1 MKKIYYLPFLAVIT
15 LLAACNDHYYSPA
28 MYKNDMVYQFKPMS
42 SDSQKNATYISG
54 GINIGAGSTQNDNV
68 LMGELHLDQAHT
80 FDNLNIAYGAYGFA
94 GSYQNSSIQTN
105 EPQYFDSKFMGGYGF
120 NASANIFVTSGR
132 ADYRILGLAA
142 SYSNEFGDYADF
154 RKKAQ
159 STPNFYTDASTS
171 VFTAG
176 FTNETIWRSSHNFQ
190 QGYRVFLGEI
200 FGNHNYINTS
210 TATPTSSSNYNTFN
224 NNGRVYISGTY
235 FLQVN
240 KYHIAVDVQNFT
252 AVNIQFGYRF

>member
-1 MKKIYYLPFLAVIT
+1 MKKIYYLPFFATIT
-15 LLAACNDHYYSPA
+15 VLAACNEHYYSPA
-28 MYKNDMVYQFKPMS
+28 LYKNDMVYQFKPMS
-42 SDSQKNATYISG
+42 SDTAKDATYISG
-54 GINIGAGSTQNDNV
+54 GINLGGGSTQSDNV
-68 LMGELHLDQAHT
+68 LMGELHLDRANT
-80 FDNLNIAYGAYGFA
+80 FENLNLTYGAYAVA
-94 GSYQNSSIQTN
+94 GSYQNSSIQAGD
-105 EPQYFDSKFMGGYGF
+105 PQYFDSKFMGAYGF
-120 NASANIFVTSGR
+120 TGAANIFVASGR

-159 STPNFYTDASTS
+159 SAQGFYTDASTS

-176 FTNETIWRSSHNFQ
+176 FTNETIWKSHSFE
-190 QGYRVFLGEI
+190 QGYRVFLGEV
-200 FGNHNYINTS
+200 FGNHNYVNTS
-210 TATPTSSSNYNTFN
+210 TPTGTTTGSNYNTFN
-224 NNGRVYISGTY
+224 NNGRVYLSGTY